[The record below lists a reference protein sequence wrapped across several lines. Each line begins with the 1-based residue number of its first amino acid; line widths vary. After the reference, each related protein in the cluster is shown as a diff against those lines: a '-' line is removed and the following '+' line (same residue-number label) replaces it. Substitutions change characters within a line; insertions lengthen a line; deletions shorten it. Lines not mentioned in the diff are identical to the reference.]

1 MSGPADAPLHTFACV
16 KREQTAMSEENRT
29 TASGSLDSSCDSQS
43 RTIQCRLETNLAL
56 TSQDKQ
62 LRVRE
67 RRKAFRFLEAG
78 EKIFK
83 KRGVEPL
90 FWQKK
95 KKALK
100 RKEATP
106 FPAKKRNLGK
116 SLFRRSQRYKL

>member
-95 KKALK
+95 KKH
-100 RKEATP
+100 
-106 FPAKKRNLGK
+106 
-116 SLFRRSQRYKL
+116 